1 MTLSIGERAPDFTL
15 PSSSGQ
21 PVALSSLLAK
31 GPVVLFFYP
40 KDDTPG
46 CTAEACSFRDSY
58 DQFAAAG
65 ATVVGISSDSE
76 ESHERFAT
84 KHKLQMTLLSDR
96 GGKVRA
102 LYGIKPKL
110 GFIPGRQTIVIDR
123 DGTVRYVFDSQIRME
138 AHSREALAVVQALS
152 RATAARAS

>member
-46 CTAEACSFRDSY
+46 CTAEACSFRDNY
-58 DQFAAAG
+58 DAFIEAG
-65 ATVVGISSDSE
+65 AQVVGISADSVP
-76 ESHERFAT
+76 SHERFAT
-84 KHKLQMTLLSDR
+84 KYRLPMLLLSDE
-96 GGKVRA
+96 GEKVRG
-102 LYGIKPKL
+102 LY
-110 GFIPGRQTIVIDR
+110 
-123 DGTVRYVFDSQIRME
+123 
-138 AHSREALAVVQALS
+138 
-152 RATAARAS
+152 

>member
-58 DQFAAAG
+58 DQFAEAG

-76 ESHERFAT
+76 ASHERFAT
-84 KHKLQMTLLSDR
+84 KHKLPMTLLSDK

-102 LYGIKPKL
+102 LYGVKPKL

-138 AHSREALAVVQALS
+138 AHSREALAVVKALS
-152 RATAARAS
+152 RETAARAS

>member
-21 PVALSSLLAK
+21 PVALSSLLSK

-58 DQFAAAG
+58 DQFAEAG

-84 KHKLQMTLLSDR
+84 KHKLQMILLSDK

-102 LYGIKPKL
+102 LYDVKPKLL
-110 GFIPGRQTIVIDR
+110 GFIPGRVTIVIGR
-123 DGTVRYVFDSQIRME
+123 DGTIRYVFDSQIRME
-138 AHSREALAVVQALS
+138 AHSREALAVVKTLGGE
-152 RATAARAS
+152 TARAS

>member
-15 PSSSGQ
+15 PSSGQ
-21 PVALSSLLAK
+21 PVTLSSLLAK

-46 CTAEACSFRDSY
+46 CTVEACSFRDSY
-58 DQFAAAG
+58 DQFAEAG
-65 ATVVGISSDSE
+65 ATVVGISSDSV

-84 KHKLQMTLLSDR
+84 KHRLQMTLLSDA

-138 AHSREALAVVQALS
+138 AHSREALTVVKALS
-152 RATAARAS
+152 RGSARAS